1 MVVVVVLMDQS
12 FREVEAFGGHPGEK
26 GGSVGLSGEFAGVR
40 VLSAP
45 RRAKVC
51 RGSGGG
57 VVL

>member
-1 MVVVVVLMDQS
+1 MDQRN

-26 GGSVGLSGEFAGVR
+26 GGSVGVAREIAGVR
-40 VLSAP
+40 VLRAP

-51 RGSGGG
+51 RGCGGG

>member
-1 MVVVVVLMDQS
+1 MDQRS